1 MILILVNKRKLR
13 RPKVV
18 RSSLTMLVLHTRRR
32 ADINAGP
39 QYLFCLLYLTLS
51 FYPMS
56 FFVFHVTLSLI
67 VAGCYI
73 PCKAATG
80 PSSIFD
86 TAPGRSRQLTNSTT
100 PTISATYTKINKTS
114 SYPPTSEISNT
125 PSSPQSSEFNNTAS
139 SPPTSEMNKAS
150 RSPQTSDTNK
160 TIPYVLGAVSISVF
174 VIIVTAFIVLLRCRR
189 QKPPKPF
196 PLTDMQFEYDAF
208 VIYSSED
215 SDWVVRTLIP
225 TLEEKH
231 GLKCCVHYRDFLIGV
246 PFRQN
251 MADSVYKSR
260 KTIAVVSTH
269 FFSSN
274 YCGTELDYALYR
286 LMEKKDDSLIVIK
299 LDDVDSRKLP
309 RELQKRSYIDYLK
322 STDKETWEKK
332 LVKCLTSTR
341 YLPEQNTNDRS
352 DAWNAE
358 ELWREGRYCSV

>member
-1 MILILVNKRKLR
+1 MDTRSYIFLQKDYKSVNLDKNVTSFMLKSNLR
-13 RPKVV
+13 RGDKFLFSVFARPFPTQDPGD
-18 RSSLTMLVLHTRRR
+18 LETR
-32 ADINAGP
+32 
-39 QYLFCLLYLTLS
+39 
-51 FYPMS
+51 
-56 FFVFHVTLSLI
+56 
-67 VAGCYI
+67 CYI

-139 SPPTSEMNKAS
+139 SPPTSEINKAS